1 MIAVVGCTRS
11 LRYFG
16 YVEIME
22 SGNQVT
28 SYLIVLVR
36 FYKIIMCHNLLIV
49 DIDDIKASLCKFCIL
64 YFFIF
69 LYFIFIL
76 FFCKFVSSY

>member
-1 MIAVVGCTRS
+1 MTAVVGCTRS
-11 LRYFG
+11 LRSFG

-64 YFFIF
+64 YF
-69 LYFIFIL
+69 YFIFIL
-76 FFCKFVSSY
+76 FFCKFLSSY